1 MILVGDPLERR
12 QDPRTLVDGQFSMPF
27 LAAVMLRQGSFG
39 WSDFEK
45 YLRDA
50 DIQRACKMV
59 VPVRHCAIIPPQ
71 YPFVRHY

>member
-27 LAAVMLRQGSFG
+27 LAAVMIRQGSFG

-45 YLRDA
+45 YLPDA
-50 DIQRACKMV
+50 DIRRACKTV
-59 VPVRHCAIIPPQ
+59 VPVRH
-71 YPFVRHY
+71 